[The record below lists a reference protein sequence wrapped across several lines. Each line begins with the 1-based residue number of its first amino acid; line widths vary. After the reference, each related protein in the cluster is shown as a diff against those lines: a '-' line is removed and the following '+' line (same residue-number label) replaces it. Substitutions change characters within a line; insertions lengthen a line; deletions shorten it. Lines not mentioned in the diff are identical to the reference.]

1 METVLTGLLASAV
14 TAGAVIIIAGTG
26 EIMAE
31 RTGVMN
37 LGIEG
42 MMSVG
47 AMTAIMIING
57 MGVSAWLGMLGA
69 ALAGLS
75 AGLLFALLA
84 VRLKVDQLLAGLALT
99 FVGNGLARHIGKSVA
114 SQPVASRFPQVKIPV
129 LGDIPILGNAVF
141 NHNIVVYI
149 VYFVLPV
156 AAFYLLYKTRHGLE
170 MRAVGQAPEAADASG
185 IHVDRIR
192 FLYTSIAGVLAA
204 AAGAY
209 LSIALTATWSD
220 MAVAGRGWIT
230 ITLVFFSGWNPLY
243 IVLGALLFGGA
254 TSVGYIMQ
262 IQGWGISP
270 FFLNMT
276 PYLAT
281 ILLMLISWLAR
292 MRTQPERLGVG
303 PAALGFPYHRE

>member
-1 METVLTGLLASAV
+1 METVLTGLLTSAV
-14 TAGAVIIIAGTG
+14 TAGAVIIIAGVG

-42 MMSVG
+42 MMSLG
-47 AMTAIMIING
+47 AMTAILVINR
-57 MGVSAWLGMLGA
+57 MGVSAWVGLLGA
-69 ALAGLS
+69 ALAGLL
-75 AGLLFALLA
+75 AGLLFAVLA
-84 VRLKVDQLLAGLALT
+84 VRLKVNQLLAGLALT
-99 FVGNGLARHIGKSVA
+99 FVGNGLARHIGKAVA
-114 SQPVASRFPQVKIPV
+114 SQPALSRFNPVAIPV
-129 LGDIPILGNAVF
+129 LSDIPIIGNAFF
-141 NHNIVVYI
+141 NHNILVYI
-149 VYFVLPV
+149 AYFVLPV
-156 AAFYLLYKTRHGLE
+156 AAYYILYKTRHGLA
-170 MRAVGQAPEAADASG
+170 MRAVGQSPEAADASG

-192 FLYTSIAGVLAA
+192 FLYACLAGTLAA

-209 LSIALTATWSD
+209 LTIALTTTWSD
-220 MAVAGRGWIT
+220 MAVAGRGWVT

-243 IVLGALLFGGA
+243 IVVGALLFGGA

-281 ILLMLISWLAR
+281 ILLMLISWLTR
-292 MRTQPERLGVG
+292 MRTQPQKRGVG
-303 PAALGFPYHRE
+303 PAALAIPFRRE